1 MGKLMLPL
9 AACLFGGAVYA
20 RVPFLWAVGL
30 SPGEPPRELS
40 PEHRPK
46 AAPKAAM
53 SCTGGQWVQVG
64 QSYYD
69 GFCAT
74 YLQDNGCTHC
84 VTTAPPILPP

>member
-1 MGKLMLPL
+1 MTWSWIGVL
-9 AACLFGGAVYA
+9 ALAGAMFL
-20 RVPFLWAVGL
+20 VPA
-30 SPGEPPRELS
+30 P
-40 PEHRPK
+40 
-46 AAPKAAM
+46 APKAAM

-84 VTTAPPILPP
+84 VTTVPPILPP